1 MEGELKFSVKMP
13 SIWCL

>member
-1 MEGELKFSVKMP
+1 MESDLKFSVKMP

>member
-1 MEGELKFSVKMP
+1 MEGELKFSIKMP